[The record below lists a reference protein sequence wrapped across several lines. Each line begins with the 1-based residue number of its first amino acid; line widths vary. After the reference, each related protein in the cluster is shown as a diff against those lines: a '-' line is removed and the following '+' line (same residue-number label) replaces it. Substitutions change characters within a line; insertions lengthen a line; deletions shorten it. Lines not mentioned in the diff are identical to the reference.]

1 MKLSIFNNLNESK
14 INSLFILSFVFLF
27 PVIALINFIFE
38 IQNGSVSQTYRFLNL
53 SFALFL
59 ILKNILNKKNKILKF
74 NTFRNVA
81 LLLFLLFWC
90 LYLLRIF
97 FDLQIHNLHLLTSL
111 SKNYY
116 YLYSIGVTFIPIL
129 AIISMNK
136 IDYNYLEKILL
147 KYLKIIGLCF
157 LIILIIDKFYANHLV
172 GRFTLTRNKID
183 YLDSISIA
191 IISSL
196 LLILSSINLT
206 KSIYNYLFFFLGWF
220 LLLSTAARGAI
231 IFTILTYLFLIF
243 YRKKEIK
250 LNYLYFFIVISLAAL
265 TNYIASLF
273 FKNNFGGN
281 NILLYRISHVTSE
294 DSTVTRLK
302 ILKDALY
309 QFIDQPFFGSH
320 FLVVESKMYAH
331 NIVLD
336 ALISTGII
344 GSILLLPIFYL
355 FFKNLLNKTIPIFL
369 VLLGLFYFLNT
380 LTSGAI
386 YNIGEFWMF
395 FILIVNYNFNKIDN
409 KLITNEL

>member
-1 MKLSIFNNLNESK
+1 
-14 INSLFILSFVFLF
+14 
-27 PVIALINFIFE
+27 
-38 IQNGSVSQTYRFLNL
+38 
-53 SFALFL
+53 
-59 ILKNILNKKNKILKF
+59 
-74 NTFRNVA
+74 
-81 LLLFLLFWC
+81 
-90 LYLLRIF
+90 
-97 FDLQIHNLHLLTSL
+97 
-111 SKNYY
+111 
-116 YLYSIGVTFIPIL
+116 
-129 AIISMNK
+129 MNK

-147 KYLKIIGLCF
+147 RYLKIISLCF
-157 LIILIIDKFYANHLV
+157 LIILIIDKFFVNHLV
-172 GRFTLTRNKID
+172 GRFTLTRNEID

-191 IISSL
+191 IVSSL
-196 LLILSSINLT
+196 LLILSSINLN
-206 KSIYNYLFFFLGWF
+206 KSIYNYLFFFIGWF

-231 IFTILTYLFLIF
+231 IFTILTFLFLIF

-250 LNYLYFFIVISLAAL
+250 LNYLYLFIVISLAAL

-309 QFIDQPFFGSH
+309 QFVDQPFFGSH

-344 GSILLLPIFYL
+344 GSILLLPIFFL
-355 FFKNLLNKTIPIFL
+355 FFKNLLNRSIPIFL
-369 VLLGLFYFLNT
+369 VLLGIFYFLNT

-386 YNIGEFWMF
+386 YNTGEFWMI